1 MTEVVKNPRFHS
13 PEQPAVIPFFFLT
26 EMWERFGFY
35 TVQALLVLYMTSSV
49 LNFSDAKSYGILG
62 AVSAMAY
69 IMPIF
74 GGYLASKVLD
84 YEHAVKLG
92 GLLLIVGYALLSL
105 SNQHLFFLALAI
117 ITIGTGF
124 FKPNISCYLG
134 DFYHKDDP
142 YREKGYTIFYIGIN
156 IGALLSTSV
165 SGYIVRYLGWR
176 TPFALASIGLIIG
189 TAIFTF
195 GLNHLKK
202 TGHFHRIKNA
212 TANKKPI
219 AILFVYLSIPVQ
231 IAFSYYII
239 INNHFADAV
248 MLWGGLAVFFGIFFY
263 ALKYDSSQ
271 RKKLH
276 VALLLTVISVVYW
289 ALYFQMFFSMNLFIE
304 RAVDRHLFSLKLPT
318 PIYVAAESIFLI
330 ILGPFLALLWQKLSL
345 IKKNP
350 STPLK
355 FALAMI
361 LLCASFLIVF
371 LGIKVSDGG
380 MNNMFFILFTYFLIA
395 VTELLLSPIGLSMI
409 TVLSPHELVGLMMGV
424 WFVSLGL
431 GEKLAGVIAN
441 YAAIPKHIVLV
452 SSMDAIYADA
462 FLRYA
467 IISLICAVIVL
478 IAVPFLNRMTRVHS

>member
-1 MTEVVKNPRFHS
+1 MTLAVKKPRFRS
-13 PEQPAVIPFFFLT
+13 LEQPAVIPIFFLT

-35 TVQALLVLYMTSSV
+35 VVQALLVLYMTSRE
-49 LNFSDAKSYGILG
+49 LNFSDEKSYGILG

-69 IMPIF
+69 IMPLL

-92 GLLLIVGYALLSL
+92 GLLLIIGYALLSL
-105 SNQHLFFLALAI
+105 SNQHLFFLALSI

-134 DFYHKDDP
+134 DFYHKEDP

-156 IGALLSTSV
+156 IGVLLSTFV
-165 SGYIVRYLGWR
+165 SGYIVRYLGWH
-176 TPFALASIGLIIG
+176 TPFLLASIGLIIG
-189 TAIFTF
+189 VTVFTF

-202 TGHFHRIKNA
+202 TGHFHRIKHS
-212 TANKKPI
+212 TANKKPM
-219 AILFVYLSIPVQ
+219 AILLVYLSIPVQ

-239 INNHFADAV
+239 LNNDFANEI
-248 MLWGGLAVFFGIFFY
+248 MLYGGLIVFFGIFLY
-263 ALKYDSSQ
+263 AFKYSHLE

-276 VALLLTVISVVYW
+276 AALLLTAISIIYW

-304 RAVDRHLFSLKLPT
+304 RAVDRHLFFLDLPT
-318 PIYVAAESIFLI
+318 PLYVGSESAFLI
-330 ILGPFLALLWQKLSL
+330 ILGPFLALLWQKLSF

-350 STPLK
+350 GTPLK
-355 FALAMI
+355 FAMAMI
-361 LLCASFLIVF
+361 LLCASFLIIF
-371 LGIKVSDGG
+371 LGIKISDGG
-380 MNNMFFILFTYFLIA
+380 MNNMFFILFAYAVIA

-441 YAAIPKHIVLV
+441 YAAIPKHIILV
-452 SSMDAIYADA
+452 SLMDGIYANA
-462 FLRYA
+462 FLQYA
-467 IISLICAVIVL
+467 IISAICAVIAL
-478 IAVPFLNRMTRVHS
+478 MAVPFLNKMIQK